1 MRSAKKGSNSMKV
14 RQLNNTSYPKT
25 RKIIDDMTIEMY
37 QDITSG
43 ILHDNSPLQIASEIV
58 DIWEVVAQSLYENN
72 NLTHKEF
79 LVCMTR
85 IIDVIEEAHKSLGVE
100 DDVEKFFN

>member
-25 RKIIDDMTIEMY
+25 RRLIDDMTIEMY

-43 ILHDNSPLQIASEIV
+43 ILHDNSPLQIASDIF
-58 DIWEVVAQSLYENN
+58 DIWEVVAQSLYDNN
-72 NLTHKEF
+72 NLTHREF
-79 LVCMTR
+79 LTCITR
-85 IIDVIEEAHKSLGVE
+85 IGQVLEQAYKSLGVE
-100 DDVEKFFN
+100 SEVE

>member
-25 RKIIDDMTIEMY
+25 RRLIDDMTIEMY

-43 ILHDNSPLQIASEIV
+43 ILHDNSPLQIASDIY
-58 DIWEVVAQSLYENN
+58 DIWEVVAQSLYDNN
-72 NLTHKEF
+72 NLTHREF
-79 LVCMTR
+79 LTCITR
-85 IIDVIEEAHKSLGVE
+85 IGHLLDEAYKSLGVE
-100 DDVEKFFN
+100 YDVE